1 MFKLSPLLK
10 QDLQLQHCD
19 NFYDSDTATG
29 GTWRALVRVVRVFG
43 LDKGWGQGQRGQ
55 VTGDRGPRL
64 QGLQGTA
71 EHGPGHKL
79 GLVIIVRIS
88 GDQTGGLVILMI
100 IILG

>member
-10 QDLQLQHCD
+10 QDLQHFDSL
-19 NFYDSDTATG
+19 YDSDTATG

-55 VTGDRGPRL
+55 VTGDRGP
-64 QGLQGTA
+64 GLQGAA

-88 GDQTGGLVILMI
+88 GDQTRGLVILMI